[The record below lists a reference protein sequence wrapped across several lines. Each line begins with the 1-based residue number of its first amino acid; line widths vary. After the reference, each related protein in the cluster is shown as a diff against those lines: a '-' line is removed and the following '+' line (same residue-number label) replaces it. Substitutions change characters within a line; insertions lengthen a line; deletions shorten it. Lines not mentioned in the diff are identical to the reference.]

1 MSSGTQV
8 GITLTL
14 NGAQEVAAGMQ
25 HVNQAVQQVG
35 VSAAQTAAA
44 MRNVPAQF
52 TDIITSLQGGMDP
65 LTVLVQQGGQLRD
78 MFGGVGAAARALGG
92 YVVGLI
98 NPFTVLAATA
108 GAVAVAY
115 YQGSAEADAFRR
127 ALITTGNAAGTSADQ
142 LAAMA
147 QSMRDTGMTTGR
159 AAEIMTAFAATGQV
173 ASYQMQH
180 VNQAV
185 QQVGVSAAQTAA
197 AMRNVPAQFTD
208 IITSLQGGMDPL
220 TVLVQQGGQLR
231 DMFGGVGAAARAL
244 GGYVVG
250 LINPFTVLAATAGAV
265 AVAYYQGSAEAD
277 AFRRALITTGNAA
290 GTSADQLA
298 AMAQSMRD
306 TGMTTGRAAEI
317 MTAFAATGQVASY
330 QMQQFTTVAADMEKY
345 VGQSLETTVK
355 NFAELGKKPAEAAK
369 KLTEEQHYLSAA
381 IYEQIKALEKEGE
394 TLQAGQ
400 LAQSSYAEAMKK
412 RADEVKKSLGTL
424 ESAWGSVGS
433 WAKQAWDAMLDIGR
447 PDSLEEKL
455 AKTRERISKMQKPNA
470 GFGIDATDIA
480 AAQLEADTLQ
490 EAILR
495 RNRSSSRQRMD
506 QRDQDAAI
514 QAIDEVTKI
523 QEKGWS
529 KQTQLNKALSDY
541 RDNLDSI
548 RAANPNS
555 ALLDPK
561 KIAEGEKALR
571 EQYKESASAA
581 ENQITSLKVRIIAER
596 MNLDILKERGT
607 AAQNLNE
614 GEKISI
620 QIQQELKG
628 RLDSRTRAQK
638 EAALAQANILA
649 GVLQEQEATRAL
661 AKWNDELSKRRVK
674 EYEESVKADEKAL
687 EARKKLIDGV
697 QQHVRKLS
705 DEEEAITVAAR
716 NHLSLAAAVE
726 QVGLARA
733 QEAQDKALAAGADA
747 ATLLALQDEIEAR
760 KLLVYLLNS
769 KDARDASRKAAED
782 AAKEWKQ
789 ASEKIGDSI
798 TDALM
803 RGFESGKDLGKSLI
817 DTLKNMFK
825 TLVLRPVIQAVIN
838 PISGALAG
846 TMGVTQAAQAGQTSP
861 AGGDVLSLAGAAQ
874 SAYSAL
880 SNGISSSIEAGFTRL
895 MSSSFGESL
904 GLAQPVGYTTGSG
917 VQYGLSETGK
927 SVGSALG
934 MAGNALGGY
943 AISKGLS
950 GGYQVGSGKIVDAIT
965 LAASAYFGPI
975 AGVAAAAFNR
985 AFGRRLADTGV
996 QGSFGG
1002 AEGFTGQNYQFYEGG
1017 WFRSDKTKTSEL
1029 APELQSGLATQFKT
1043 LQVSMGLMADTL
1055 GLSTD
1060 AVRDFTAD
1068 VKISF
1073 KGLTEEQIQT
1083 KLQAEFTRIGDSMAS
1098 AALATTEYT
1107 RTGET
1112 ATQTLQRLSG
1122 SLTTVNGAFDVLGL
1136 TLYEASVR
1144 GGDMASQLI
1153 DLMGGMEKFQASTAS
1168 YYQDYYT
1175 EAERN
1180 AVATRQMTES
1190 LSMLIPALPATRE
1203 GFRALVEAQDLATES
1218 GRAAYAA
1225 LMNLAPA
1232 FSEIVR
1238 YSEAAADAASQA
1250 LADSLQSSMGAFQS
1264 LASRAAGYGNTSG
1277 LESYLQRLRG
1287 AFDAAGSLSDRVAIL
1302 DSIASTESAIAAA
1315 RQAGR
1320 QAEID
1325 TLNAR
1330 KSALQEQLSTANG
1343 VLSAAQ
1349 GLRRYVA
1356 DLRVSAASPASDAER
1371 MQTLAARYRMQT
1383 TLAAAGDTASLS
1395 SVQGTASA
1403 YLESVRAQAATSGE
1417 YALIFAK
1424 VAGELDALGATT
1436 EDAATRQIRLL
1447 QGQLDGIDR
1456 QVEALQ
1462 SIQETSELTRALTE
1476 ELLQQAADQLQH
1488 DLEAAALQLTATDN
1502 VAAAIAKLSPEL
1514 AAILSSAISS
1524 LAAGM
1529 QPGAGGSGGGT
1540 GGSGGSGGSS
1550 SGGGLGGMSVGLS
1563 YATGPGGIGADQYYA
1578 NIAAYTSQ
1586 HDFSNPAEVVA
1597 LASEAAQWGIS
1608 MQDLVTAT
1616 GSSYQEVKD
1625 LFAGIGLPEFAVGT
1639 NRVPR
1644 DMIAMIHEGEAI
1656 VPKAYNPAASAG
1668 GFGAAPNTE
1677 RLERLVESLTAEV
1690 QRLQAVVSEGNYQAR
1705 RAADAVNGRPE
1716 QPMPV
1721 ETI

>member
-14 NGAQEVAAGMQ
+14 NGAQQVAAGMQ

-115 YQGSAEADAFRR
+115 YQGSKEADAFRR

-142 LAAMA
+142 VAAMA
-147 QSMRDTGMTTGR
+147 QSMRDTGMTTGK

-173 ASYQMQH
+173 ASYQMK
-180 VNQAV
+180 
-185 QQVGVSAAQTAA
+185 
-197 AMRNVPAQFTD
+197 
-208 IITSLQGGMDPL
+208 
-220 TVLVQQGGQLR
+220 
-231 DMFGGVGAAARAL
+231 
-244 GGYVVG
+244 
-250 LINPFTVLAATAGAV
+250 
-265 AVAYYQGSAEAD
+265 
-277 AFRRALITTGNAA
+277 
-290 GTSADQLA
+290 
-298 AMAQSMRD
+298 
-306 TGMTTGRAAEI
+306 
-317 MTAFAATGQVASY
+317 
-330 QMQQFTTVAADMEKY
+330 QFTTAAADMEKY

-433 WAKQAWDAMLDIGR
+433 WAKKAWDAMLDIGR

-455 AKTRERISKMQKPNA
+455 AKTRERISKMQKPGA
-470 GFGIDATDIA
+470 GFGIDAKDIA

-514 QAIDEVTKI
+514 QAIDDVTRI
-523 QEKGWS
+523 QEKGLS
-529 KQTQLNKALSDY
+529 KQQQLNNALEDY
-541 RDNLDSI
+541 RDNI
-548 RAANPNS
+548 AKIKAANPAS
-555 ALLDPK
+555 ALVTD
-561 KIAEGEKALR
+561 AAVERGEKAIR
-571 EQYKESASAA
+571 EQYKETASTRLTTEQTHIAA
-581 ENQITSLKVRIIAER
+581 IRAKILAEDEAIKRLTLYGAEAAKQTEGEREVLKLQEQIAQATSKKTRAELQAQLVVAQTLAER
-596 MNLDILKERGT
+596 QKARQLIELEIKAQEDAVQAQVRYQEGLDKST
-607 AAQNLNE
+607 
-614 GEKISI
+614 ISI
-620 QIQQELKG
+620 LEQAYSQERANAVHGKSKASVAELVLEEMKLNLELERNQVQMPG
-628 RLDSRTRAQK
+628 VIEKLEARIEAQTRLVGALRDGEAK
-638 EAALAQANILA
+638 EAA
-649 GVLQEQEATRAL
+649 
-661 AKWNDELSKRRVK
+661 
-674 EYEESVKADEKAL
+674 EK
-687 EARKKLIDGV
+687 
-697 QQHVRKLS
+697 S
-705 DEEEAITVAAR
+705 AA
-716 NHLSLAAAVE
+716 
-726 QVGLARA
+726 
-733 QEAQDKALAAGADA
+733 
-747 ATLLALQDEIEAR
+747 
-760 KLLVYLLNS
+760 
-769 KDARDASRKAAED
+769 D
-782 AAKEWKQ
+782 AAKEWKRT
-789 ASEKIGDSI
+789 ADDIEKSL
-798 TDALM
+798 TDALL
-803 RGFESGKDLGKSLI
+803 RGFENGKGFGQNLV
-817 DTLKNMFK
+817 DTLKNMFS

-846 TMGVTQAAQAGQTSP
+846 TMGVTQAAQAGQAG

-904 GLAQPVGYTTGSG
+904 YLAQPVGYTTGSG
-917 VQYGLSETGK
+917 VQYGLSATGA

-934 MAGNALGGY
+934 MAGNAFAGY
-943 AISKGLS
+943 AISQGLS
-950 GGYQVGSGKIVDAIT
+950 GGYQVGNGKIVDAIT

-985 AFGRRLADTGV
+985 AFGRKLADTGV
-996 QGSFGG
+996 QGTFGG
-1002 AEGFTGQNYQFYEGG
+1002 AEGFAGQNYQFYEGG
-1017 WFRSDKTKTSEL
+1017 WFSSDKTKTSEL

-1073 KGLTEEQIQT
+1073 KGLTEEQVQT
-1083 KLQAEFTRIGDSMAS
+1083 RLQEEFAKIGNSMAS

-1112 ATQTLQRLSG
+1112 STQTLHRLSG

-1238 YSEAAADAASQA
+1238 YSEAASAAASQA

-1424 VAGELDALGATT
+1424 VTGELDALGATT

-1476 ELLQQAADQLQH
+1476 KLLTQAGDQLAH

-1529 QPGAGGSGGGT
+1529 QAGAGGSGGGA

-1550 SGGGLGGMSVGLS
+1550 SGGGSGGMSVGLS
-1563 YATGPGGIGADQYYA
+1563 YATGPGGIGADQYYD

-1616 GSSYQEVKD
+1616 GSSYQEVRD

-1656 VPKAYNPAASAG
+1656 VPKPYNPAASAG

>member
-14 NGAQEVAAGMQ
+14 NGAQQVAAGMQ

-142 LAAMA
+142 MAAMA
-147 QSMRDTGMTTGR
+147 QSMRDTGMTTGK

-173 ASYQMQH
+173 ASYQMK
-180 VNQAV
+180 
-185 QQVGVSAAQTAA
+185 
-197 AMRNVPAQFTD
+197 
-208 IITSLQGGMDPL
+208 
-220 TVLVQQGGQLR
+220 
-231 DMFGGVGAAARAL
+231 
-244 GGYVVG
+244 
-250 LINPFTVLAATAGAV
+250 
-265 AVAYYQGSAEAD
+265 
-277 AFRRALITTGNAA
+277 
-290 GTSADQLA
+290 
-298 AMAQSMRD
+298 
-306 TGMTTGRAAEI
+306 
-317 MTAFAATGQVASY
+317 
-330 QMQQFTTVAADMEKY
+330 QFTTAAADMEKY

-355 NFAELGKKPAEAAK
+355 NFAELGNKPSEAAK

-400 LAQSSYAEAMKK
+400 LAQSSYAEAMQR

-433 WAKQAWDAMLDIGR
+433 WAKKAWDAMLDIGR

-455 AKTRERISKMQKPNA
+455 AKTRERISKMQKPGA
-470 GFGIDATDIA
+470 GFGIDAKDIA

-514 QAIDEVTKI
+514 QAIDDVTRI
-523 QEKGWS
+523 QEKGLS
-529 KQTQLNKALSDY
+529 KQQQLNKALSDY
-541 RDNLDSI
+541 RDGLDSI
-548 RAANPNS
+548 RASNPNS
-555 ALLDPK
+555 ALLDPS
-561 KIAEGEKALR
+561 KIAAGETAIR
-571 EQYKESASAA
+571 EQYKETAGAV
-581 ENQITSLKVRIIAER
+581 ENQITSIKARIIAER

-607 AAQNLNE
+607 AAQDLNE

-628 RLDSRTRAQK
+628 KLDARTRAQK

-661 AKWNDELSKRRVK
+661 AKWNDELSNRRVK

-697 QQHVRKLS
+697 QQHVKKLS

-716 NHLSLAAAVE
+716 DHLSLAAAVE
-726 QVGLARA
+726 QVGLART
-733 QEAQDKALAAGADA
+733 QEAQTKALAAGADA

-782 AAKEWKQ
+782 AAKEWTR

-803 RGFESGKDLGKSLI
+803 RGFESGKD
-817 DTLKNMFK
+817 FVK
-825 TLVLRPVIQAVIN
+825 TLVDTIKNAFKTMVLKPIVQAVIQ

-846 TMGVTQAAQAGQTSP
+846 TMGITQAAQAGQVAQTAS
-861 AGGDVLSLAGAAQ
+861 AGNNALSLAGAAQ

-880 SNGISSSIEAGFTRL
+880 STGISSSIEAGFTRL

-917 VQYGLSETGK
+917 VQYGLSETGA

-943 AISKGLS
+943 AISNGLS
-950 GGYQVGSGKIVDAIT
+950 GGYQVGSGTIVDAIT

-985 AFGRRLADTGV
+985 AFGRKLTDTGV
-996 QGSFGG
+996 QGTFGG
-1002 AEGFTGQNYQFYEGG
+1002 AEGFTGQNYQFYQGG
-1017 WFRSDKTKTSEL
+1017 WLRSDKTKLGAMDSALE
-1029 APELQSGLATQFKT
+1029 SGLATQFKT

-1068 VKISF
+1068 VKLSF
-1073 KGLTEEQIQT
+1073 QGLTNEQIQT
-1083 KLQAEFTRIGDSMAS
+1083 KLQEEFAKIGDSMAS
-1098 AALATTEYT
+1098 ATLATTEYT

-1153 DLMGGMEKFQASTAS
+1153 DLMGGMEKFQATTAS
-1168 YYQDYYT
+1168 YYQAYYT

-1180 AVATRQMTES
+1180 TVATRQMAES
-1190 LSMLIPALPATRE
+1190 LSALGLAMPDTRE
-1203 GFRALVEAQDLATES
+1203 AFRALVEAQDLTTAS

-1232 FSEIVR
+1232 FSEIAR
-1238 YSEAAADAASQA
+1238 YSEAAAQAAAQA
-1250 LADSLQSSMGAFQS
+1250 REQAAATLAEGLQSSMGAFQS

-1287 AFDAAGSLSDRVAIL
+1287 AFDSASSLSDRAAIL

-1403 YLESVRAQAATSGE
+1403 YLESVRAQATTSGE
-1417 YALIFAK
+1417 YAIIFAK

-1476 ELLQQAADQLQH
+1476 SLLQQAADQLQH

-1502 VAAAIAKLSPEL
+1502 VAAAIAKLPPEL
-1514 AAILSSAISS
+1514 ATILSSAISS

-1529 QPGAGGSGGGT
+1529 RPGAGGSGGGT

-1550 SGGGLGGMSVGLS
+1550 SGGGSGGMSVGLS

-1578 NIAAYTSQ
+1578 NIQAYTSQ
-1586 HDFSNPAEVVA
+1586 HDFSNPSEVVA

-1616 GSSYQEVKD
+1616 GSSYQEVRD

-1656 VPKAYNPAASAG
+1656 VPKPYNPAASAG
-1668 GFGAAPNTE
+1668 GFGSAPNTE